1 MQPPCVVSVLL
12 RGETSIIDVSDQNPT
27 ARLLRLARERSGVL
41 RAKSVKNRA
50 NKKPMNTTKQ
60 DYGQRAWL
68 FALALLV
75 VPVLAG
81 AQGGPPGG
89 RSTTVESIVV
99 QPAPLRNSV
108 RAVGSVLADA
118 SALLRAEVPGQIV
131 GLHFEDGQRVG
142 AGDELYSVE
151 ATVLEAEVNE
161 ARANAEQAEAAYNR
175 ARELIDDKLVSATEF
190 DTARAAYN
198 VAIARLRSSE
208 ARLSK
213 TVIRA
218 PFDGTAGL
226 RRINIGDYATIGQE
240 LVDVVRLDP
249 LRVEFTVPETQLAQV
264 REGQEVQVS
273 VGAYPNEVF
282 TGTVTAISPQIDVA
296 GRSVT
301 LRARLPNPDFKL
313 RPGLF
318 AQISITLDVNNDAL
332 LVPEQAIWP
341 IGNDKTVFVVIDGKA
356 TQRVVQIGQRL
367 PGMVEI
373 LDGLSAGDELVT
385 AGQMKLYDGAA
396 VNTIPAIGVP
406 EASGQP

>member
-1 MQPPCVVSVLL
+1 MNINKRIRVRHTWLCAVVVSV
-12 RGETSIIDVSDQNPT
+12 
-27 ARLLRLARERSGVL
+27 
-41 RAKSVKNRA
+41 
-50 NKKPMNTTKQ
+50 M
-60 DYGQRAWL
+60 
-68 FALALLV
+68 
-75 VPVLAG
+75 PVLAS

-89 RSTTVESIVV
+89 RAVTVESIVV
-99 QPAPLRNSV
+99 EPAPLRSSV

-131 GLHFEDGQRVG
+131 GLHFDDGQRVG
-142 AGDELYSVE
+142 EGDQLYSVE

-213 TVIRA
+213 TVVRA

-264 REGQEVQVS
+264 REGQEVQVT
-273 VGAYPNEVF
+273 VGAYPDEVF
-282 TGTVTAISPQIDVA
+282 TGTITAIAPQIDVA

-301 LRARLPNPDFKL
+301 LRARLPNPDYKL

-318 AQISITLDVNNDAL
+318 AQISITLDVDNNAL
-332 LVPEQAIWP
+332 LIPEQAIWP
-341 IGNDKTVFVVIDGKA
+341 IGSDKTVFVVVDGKV
-356 TQRVVQIGQRL
+356 TQRIVQIGQRL

-373 LDGLSAGDELVT
+373 VDGLSAGEELVT